1 VFVRVFVR
9 LALRNTE
16 LIRYY
21 VTCDKRIRHL
31 VYVVR
36 CWAKMAGVSGS
47 KGSKLTNYALTLL
60 VIFYLQNLKPSGLPS
75 VDELSRLAGKE
86 Y

>member
-1 VFVRVFVR
+1 MDVFFR

-16 LIRYY
+16 LIRFF
-21 VTCDKRIRHL
+21 VTSDRRIRHL
-31 VYVVR
+31 VYVIR

-47 KGSKLTNYALTLL
+47 KGSTLTNYALTLL
-60 VIFYLQNLKPSGLPS
+60 VIFYLQNHKPSGLPT
-75 VDELSRLAGKE
+75 VDELSKQAGEK